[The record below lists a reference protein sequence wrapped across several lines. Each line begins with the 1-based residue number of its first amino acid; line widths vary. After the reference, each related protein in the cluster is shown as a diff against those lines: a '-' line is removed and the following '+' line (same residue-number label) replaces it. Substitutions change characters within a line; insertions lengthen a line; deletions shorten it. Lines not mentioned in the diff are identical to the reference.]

1 MTEKR
6 RTWLRNLSLTSV
18 GVGMMLALAAAGT
31 SDFHDELRY
40 ADEATRIREEK
51 RLASEESMFKMLGTS
66 IVVLGA
72 GVVGLHL
79 TEKKNKQ
86 R

>member
-31 SDFHDELRY
+31 SDFRDELQY
-40 ADEATRIREEK
+40 ADEATRIRKEK
-51 RLASEESMFKMLGTS
+51 RLASEESIFKMLGAS
-66 IVVLGA
+66 IVALGA
-72 GVVGLHL
+72 GVAGLHL